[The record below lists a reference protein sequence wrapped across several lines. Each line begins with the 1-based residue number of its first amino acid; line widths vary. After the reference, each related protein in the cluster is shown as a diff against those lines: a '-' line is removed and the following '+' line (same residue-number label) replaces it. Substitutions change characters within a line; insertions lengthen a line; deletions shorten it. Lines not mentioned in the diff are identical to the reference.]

1 MEEADRLRLMRT
13 RGAAPAAP
21 TTNASAAAS
30 AKTAS
35 CRKQAPQAWNKNV
48 LEQVTRI
55 REVLSMA
62 PAQPRDE
69 LCCDWMG
76 EQDEE
81 VATPSTGASLGPLEF
96 VNVIAFSAVG
106 LEYAPQTRFRT
117 LFLNELGVSSFL
129 AHYDEGEAWY
139 KSQGW
144 YAALVKYSTAY
155 KTTSKTRYLANA
167 LKNRYEDVFIFFSHV
182 WLLDED
188 VVLPPPHH
196 ISGFVS
202 IAVRLQ
208 AALAQPTLDA
218 ATWSV
223 VKPNA
228 DCAVRETDIVET
240 QMPLIRTQAAID
252 VFSRLLPEQLSSDWG
267 VDSTWCRYLEAKYGR
282 AQPACVVANSG
293 GFRKIRPASTNYSR
307 LEAEICMRAARQSLV
322 AEMRTTR
329 CVDQDARRAQI
340 AAASG
345 LPMVDAQLWP
355 HTGSPA
361 SPTPTSTPTSAAA
374 PAAAK
379 QAHPNPAP
387 KQPPP
392 QQHAAPEQPPPQQ
405 HLPTVHRNES
415 DGGAAGGGGAPQAH
429 GVGGGEGA
437 HGVGGGN
444 SAAPS
449 APTMRF
455 DTRLE
460 RAQEAEAPPQS
471 RQQQQQAVWGPEF
484 ARSVGEQA
492 GGEAAAPSAPTLV
505 LPSAALRQRAR
516 ASSRGRSPSA
526 SGEIGE
532 SWRDSPVALA
542 SGFDLA
548 GDPIKL
554 AADAAADPISPGDA
568 AADPNLSLRGA
579 EVRSAEAEARSDV
592 GGPRPVR
599 MYVYDIA
606 ALNLSSMC
614 FDDIEYD
621 SPLFDFTYETHLE
634 AELRAVTEVVTEPA
648 HADFFL
654 LPVCLS
660 QFWAS
665 TVTWNDEGSVVSSC
679 GNCLQDHEASLTLGL
694 GLSLG
699 LSLSLSL
706 TVTPTPT
713 LTLPLTAYLPP
724 TRTTRRVCLR
734 RCAASAPGTTTTRGA
749 TWCRAT
755 AAPRTTS
762 RATRG
767 SSRGA
772 CRPPSPSCGTTRRHD
787 ADPEPPPS
795 PQA

>member
-1 MEEADRLRLMRT
+1 MGLAVLAVLSQLSLPEARPPKPLVPALREAAGPAALSSAESSEQRFHVPGKMEEADRLRLMRT
-13 RGAAPAAP
+13 RGAAPAAS

-96 VNVIAFSAVG
+96 VNVLAFSAVG

-293 GFRKIRPASTNYSR
+293 GFRKTRPASTNYSR

-355 HTGSPA
+355 HTGSCELFEQWGL
-361 SPTPTSTPTSAAA
+361 TNRSATA
-374 PAAAK
+374 
-379 QAHPNPAP
+379 
-387 KQPPP
+387 
-392 QQHAAPEQPPPQQ
+392 
-405 HLPTVHRNES
+405 T
-415 DGGAAGGGGAPQAH
+415 
-429 GVGGGEGA
+429 
-437 HGVGGGN
+437 
-444 SAAPS
+444 
-449 APTMRF
+449 
-455 DTRLE
+455 
-460 RAQEAEAPPQS
+460 
-471 RQQQQQAVWGPEF
+471 
-484 ARSVGEQA
+484 
-492 GGEAAAPSAPTLV
+492 
-505 LPSAALRQRAR
+505 
-516 ASSRGRSPSA
+516 
-526 SGEIGE
+526 SGE
-532 SWRDSPVALA
+532 
-542 SGFDLA
+542 
-548 GDPIKL
+548 
-554 AADAAADPISPGDA
+554 
-568 AADPNLSLRGA
+568 
-579 EVRSAEAEARSDV
+579 
-592 GGPRPVR
+592 
-599 MYVYDIA
+599 
-606 ALNLSSMC
+606 
-614 FDDIEYD
+614 
-621 SPLFDFTYETHLE
+621 
-634 AELRAVTEVVTEPA
+634 
-648 HADFFL
+648 
-654 LPVCLS
+654 
-660 QFWAS
+660 
-665 TVTWNDEGSVVSSC
+665 
-679 GNCLQDHEASLTLGL
+679 
-694 GLSLG
+694 
-699 LSLSLSL
+699 
-706 TVTPTPT
+706 
-713 LTLPLTAYLPP
+713 PP
-724 TRTTRRVCLR
+724 F
-734 RCAASAPGTTTTRGA
+734 
-749 TWCRAT
+749 
-755 AAPRTTS
+755 
-762 RATRG
+762 
-767 SSRGA
+767 
-772 CRPPSPSCGTTRRHD
+772 
-787 ADPEPPPS
+787 
-795 PQA
+795 